1 MSEQKRDV
9 IKGISPRNVASW
21 PRLHE
26 PDTKFKKEG
35 EYSIKLRLSGAA
47 AAELN
52 AVVEQAHEDAYEANK
67 KAIAEAKA
75 KEKNPKKRA
84 EIKERADLPCK
95 ELYENDEPTGEY
107 EFNFKMKASGVSQ
120 KTGKP
125 WTRKPGVFNAKGK
138 PLNEAEKAKVGGGS
152 VVKVSYEITPF
163 YTAALGA
170 GVSLRLEAVQVLELK
185 SFQARDASAFGF
197 GVEEG
202 YDGEDE
208 GGNDSGFQD
217 ETGGDSPSGE
227 PTNGDF

>member
-1 MSEQKRDV
+1 MSAERV
-9 IKGISPRNVASW
+9 PGIKGVTPKGVASW

-35 EYSIKLRLSGAA
+35 EYSIKLKLSGAA

-52 AVVEQAHEDAYEANK
+52 AIIEAAHEQSFEANR

-95 ELYENDEPTGEY
+95 EVYENDEPTGEY
-107 EFNFKMKASGVSQ
+107 EFSFKMKASGVSQ

-125 WTRKPGVFNAKGK
+125 WERKPAVFNAKGK
-138 PLNEAEKAKVGGGS
+138 PLSAEEKQKVGGGS
-152 VVKVSYEITPF
+152 VVKVSYEIAPF

-185 SFQARDASAFGF
+185 SFTNRDASAFGF
-197 GVEEG
+197 GAEEG
-202 YDGEDE
+202 YDGVDEDAAASGFEDE
-208 GGNDSGFQD
+208 SGA
-217 ETGGDSPSGE
+217 GPSE

>member
-1 MSEQKRDV
+1 MSEDRKTV
-9 IKGISPRNVASW
+9 KGVTPKGVASW

-35 EYSIKLRLSGAA
+35 EYSIKLKLSGSE

-52 AVVEQAHEDAYEANK
+52 AIIEQAHEASYEAAK
-67 KAIAEAKA
+67 KQIAEAKA

-95 ELYENDEPTGEY
+95 EVYENDEPTGEY

-125 WTRKPGVFNAKGK
+125 WERKPAVFNAKGK
-138 PLNEAEKAKVGGGS
+138 PLSAEEKAKVGGGS

-185 SFQARDASAFGF
+185 SFTSRDANAYGF
-197 GVEEG
+197 GAEEG
-202 YDGEDE
+202 YEGEEREGAEHGFSDESGDGGSNE
-208 GGNDSGFQD
+208 
-217 ETGGDSPSGE
+217 PS
-227 PTNGDF
+227 NGDF

>member
-1 MSEQKRDV
+1 MSEDRNTVKGV
-9 IKGISPRNVASW
+9 TPKGIASW

-26 PDTKFKKEG
+26 PDTKFRDDG

-52 AVVEQAHEDAYEANK
+52 AIIEQAHEASYEANK

-107 EFNFKMKASGVSQ
+107 EFNFKMKASGVSK

-138 PLNEAEKAKVGGGS
+138 PLSQEEKAKVGGGS

-163 YTAALGA
+163 YTSALGA

-185 SFQARDASAFGF
+185 SFSSRDATAYGF
-197 GVEEG
+197 GEEEG
-202 YDGEDE
+202 YDGAGEDA
-208 GGNDSGFQD
+208 SAAGFGD
-217 ETGGDSPSGE
+217 ES
-227 PTNGDF
+227 GDFGSSEPSDGDF

>member
-1 MSEQKRDV
+1 MSEDRNV
-9 IKGISPRNVASW
+9 VKGITPKGIASW

-35 EYSIKLRLSGAA
+35 EYSIKLKLSGAA

-52 AVVEQAHEDAYEANK
+52 AVIEEAHEAAYEANK

-107 EFNFKMKASGVSQ
+107 EFNFKMKASGVSH

-125 WTRKPGVFNAKGK
+125 WTRKPAVFNAKGK
-138 PLNEAEKAKVGGGS
+138 PLSAEEKQKVGGGS
-152 VVKVSYEITPF
+152 VVKVSYEISPF

-170 GVSLRLEAVQVLELK
+170 GVSLRLEAVQVIELK
-185 SFQARDASAFGF
+185 SFSNRDANSYGF
-197 GVEEG
+197 GEEEG
-202 YDGEDE
+202 YEGEENEGAEHGFGDE
-208 GGNDSGFQD
+208 SGD
-217 ETGGDSPSGE
+217 AGASSEPS
-227 PTNGDF
+227 NGDF